1 MSKLTRA
8 DLADLF
14 HNVTDRKLLQTVALI
29 DRLPKRGAVDDLL
42 APVRPRLQRLRPPR
56 PLTLRRLLTFPLEE
70 LLVPAAAW
78 RPGSQRLSRDLL
90 ALIHQTVIS
99 GLDPAL
105 VREIDERLAGRT
117 MRDKAMILGCGERLW
132 PAAAEALAA
141 SLPPSPAG
149 ADSKGRNRRQQLEIA
164 AELVRIGPLLAAL
177 FLALPEK
184 PLRQVDEAQLERMGT
199 FLQELEGKG
208 GLALSLG
215 AEALGQRLGDA
226 AAMLDVLLHAG
237 AGKASALRLS
247 AANDAGRRVVAELD
261 DVAEQLRRAGRQPAT
276 ALADEVVQLVGT
288 LSALEAGPP
297 DLPVDRAGLKQI
309 AHKAAKAVEGHLQN
323 VVYGEILDGF
333 KALASPD
340 TDEAAILAVEAAAR
354 AARKLGAAGR
364 QLGLNG
370 QIDLVVK
377 SALDDYRRAIVKA
390 GTSED
395 DDDERVMDQLR
406 IVEIIFGADA
416 AADLLMARNRGSLGK
431 SA

>member
-1 MSKLTRA
+1 MSALTQGE
-8 DLADLF
+8 LVGLF
-14 HNVTDRKLLQTVALI
+14 DKVTDRKLLQTVALI
-29 DRLPKRGAVDDLL
+29 DRLPKRGVVDDLL

-56 PLTLRRLLTFPLEE
+56 PLNLRRLLTFPLEE

-90 ALIHQTVIS
+90 AEVQQTVIS

-105 VREIDERLAGRT
+105 VREIDKRIAGQT
-117 MRDKAMILGCGERLW
+117 MRDKAVILACGERLW
-132 PAAAEALAA
+132 PAAAEVRAA
-141 SLPPSPAG
+141 ALPPSPAG
-149 ADSKGRNRRQQLEIA
+149 GDSRGRNRRQQLEIA
-164 AELVRIGPLLAAL
+164 AELVRIGPLLAGL

-184 PLRQVDEAQLERMGT
+184 PLRQVDEAQLKRIGT
-199 FLQELEGKG
+199 FLHELEGKG
-208 GLALSLG
+208 GRALSLG

-226 AAMLDVLLHAG
+226 AAMLEVLLHAG
-237 AGKASALRLS
+237 DGKTSALRLS

-276 ALADEVVQLVGT
+276 TLADEIIQLVGT

-309 AHKAAKAVEGHLQN
+309 AHKTGKAVEGHLQN
-323 VVYGEILDGF
+323 IVYGEVLDGF

-340 TDEAAILAVEAAAR
+340 TDEATILAVEAAAR
-354 AARKLGAAGR
+354 AARKLSAAGR

-377 SALDDYRRAIVKA
+377 SALGDYRRAIAKA
-390 GTSED
+390 GTGED
-395 DDDERVMDQLR
+395 DEERVMDQLR
-406 IVEIIFGADA
+406 IVEIVFGADA
-416 AADLLMARNRGSLGK
+416 AADLLMARQRATLAK

>member
-1 MSKLTRA
+1 MSKLTRT
-8 DLADLF
+8 DLAGLF
-14 HNVTDRKLLQTVALI
+14 HNVPDRKLLQTVALI

-56 PLTLRRLLTFPLEE
+56 PLSLRRVLTFPLEE
-70 LLVPAAAW
+70 LLVPAVAW

-90 ALIHQTVIS
+90 GEIQQSVIS

-105 VREIDERLAGRT
+105 VREIDRRLVGHT

-132 PAAAEALAA
+132 PAAAEVLGA

-149 ADSKGRNRRQQLEIA
+149 GDSKGRNRRQQLEIA
-164 AELVRIGPLLAAL
+164 AELVRIGPMLAAL

-184 PLRQVDEAQLERMGT
+184 PLRQVDQTQLERIGS

-208 GLALSLG
+208 GGALCLG

-226 AAMLDVLLHAG
+226 AAMLEVLLHAG
-237 AGKASALRLS
+237 EGKTSALRLS

-261 DVAEQLRRAGRQPAT
+261 DAAEQLRRAGRQPAT

-323 VVYGEILDGF
+323 VVYGEVLDGF

-340 TDEAAILAVEAAAR
+340 TDETTILAVEAAAR

-377 SALDDYRRAIVKA
+377 SALDDYRRAIGKV
-390 GTSED
+390 GTSV
-395 DDDERVMDQLR
+395 DDEGRVMDQLR
-406 IVEIIFGADA
+406 IVEIVFGADA
-416 AADLLMARNRGSLGK
+416 AADLLKARHRGSLLE